1 MDEKLELD
9 EIKRFLSK
17 REEILAVPTKGGD
30 FATIRGDEI
39 TDLKVHENGSLIAMT
54 NFGEYF
60 IIPSYNNVDETMEY
74 SPFPDFLKRIS
85 EHDLANITQVSD
97 VDYENKRI
105 TFIGGGQKSISEEY
119 WIDFINSYEKRLLH

>member
-39 TDLKVHENGSLIAMT
+39 IDLKVHENGALIAMT
-54 NFGEYF
+54 NFGDHF
-60 IIPSYNNVDETMEY
+60 IIPSYNNLDEATEY

-85 EHDLANITQVSD
+85 EHDLVNINRISD

-105 TFIGGGQKSISEEY
+105 IFIDGDQKIVDEKY
-119 WIDFINSYEKRLLH
+119 WDEFIKKYEARLLH